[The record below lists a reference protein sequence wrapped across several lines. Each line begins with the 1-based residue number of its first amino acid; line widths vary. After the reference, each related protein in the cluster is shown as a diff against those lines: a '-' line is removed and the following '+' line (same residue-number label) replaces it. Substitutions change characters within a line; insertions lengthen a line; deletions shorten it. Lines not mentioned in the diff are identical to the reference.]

1 MQKKKTSLSKK
12 VFTLIELL
20 VTISIIVILVSML
33 LPALSKA
40 REFAQEAKCNNNL
53 KQIGLGLVG
62 YSDDNYG
69 YAPFTDWVTP
79 LYPKYI
85 SQYKAF
91 ECPTSTQEAPNRTV
105 TLNAAGAIAQPKWT
119 GYGMNYMKM
128 PYRSGQMPYIR
139 LSKIVRPSITLFI
152 CDSFGDRTSSPP
164 GNTSNCVSSD
174 NIRDIA
180 PRHPGYMVNILYFDG
195 HVNKLNGS
203 FVRSATWNA
212 PNIRGLWDMVTDSG
226 ISF

>member
-1 MQKKKTSLSKK
+1 
-12 VFTLIELL
+12 
-20 VTISIIVILVSML
+20 
-33 LPALSKA
+33 
-40 REFAQEAKCNNNL
+40 
-53 KQIGLGLVG
+53 
-62 YSDDNYG
+62 
-69 YAPFTDWVTP
+69 
-79 LYPKYI
+79 
-85 SQYKAF
+85 
-91 ECPTSTQEAPNRTV
+91 
-105 TLNAAGAIAQPKWT
+105 
-119 GYGMNYMKM
+119 MNYMKM